1 METHCSRA
9 SGAGLAR
16 YRDGHSREGGAQSGL
31 LEARMP
37 RARGAGGEG
46 TPGTAS
52 GRGGP
57 ASAQPPFSL
66 SLPLPTL
73 GPVPAPSLTQTRIL
87 VGSLHGARHCAG
99 KETHERRSH
108 RPTCVPERGLGDCLE
123 GVDEQMGAH
132 RCGCQ
137 GEPPLGK
144 ATEAVRGACPCANG
158 CVCT

>member
-73 GPVPAPSLTQTRIL
+73 GPVPAPSLTQTRIRGYSDTRG
-87 VGSLHGARHCAG
+87 VPARRQALCW
-99 KETHERRSH
+99 ER
-108 RPTCVPERGLGDCLE
+108 D
-123 GVDEQMGAH
+123 A
-132 RCGCQ
+132 
-137 GEPPLGK
+137 
-144 ATEAVRGACPCANG
+144 
-158 CVCT
+158 

>member
-87 VGSLHGARHCAG
+87 GYSWGPCTAPGTVLGKRRMRGGVTGQRASRSGDWATASREWTSKWAPTGAGARG
-99 KETHERRSH
+99 NRPWGRPRR
-108 RPTCVPERGLGDCLE
+108 L
-123 GVDEQMGAH
+123 
-132 RCGCQ
+132 
-137 GEPPLGK
+137 
-144 ATEAVRGACPCANG
+144 
-158 CVCT
+158 